1 MFKKIF
7 EHKILT
13 KNSKVIVFGLNK
25 VAQPIYVWDLFCA
38 SKKNILVVT
47 NTLYEANMLYKNL
60 SIYDKNNI
68 LLFPMDDFLVSEAV
82 AVSPDLMSKR
92 IETLNELVKSNI
104 SKIVITNF
112 MGYLRFLPSKKLWG
126 NLKINIKE
134 KDEINRESLIQ
145 KLNMIG
151 YKRDSLVTKTG
162 EYANRGYIL
171 DVFPY
176 GYENPIRIEFFDDE
190 IESIREFNTDTQL
203 SMKKKESVEIC
214 PFTEFINEKKVEDIL
229 ERQSLLPRVV
239 KKVSKIEDYL
249 DNNITVYL
257 DLNSIKL
264 AYEKTMNEVLEF
276 KETDQF
282 NIDKY
287 MFDLNEVIKDK
298 YVDIL
303 KLDNYD
309 LKKVEKEIYS
319 STEIEK
325 FNGNYDR
332 INHFLKNMLN
342 SKKMIVVYLNDDH
355 AVADFVSKTI
365 LPSVITNLSDLK
377 KDIINIVKGDMPNGF
392 IINDLVCLTK
402 DELYKS
408 NSVTT
413 YRSKFKYGSK
423 IKDVNKLKIGD
434 YVVHMSHG
442 IGRYLGIVTLTKRG
456 LKKDYL
462 NVEYKDGDKLYI
474 PVEKIEYISK
484 YSSNEGAKP
493 RLNKL
498 GGTEWAK
505 QKARV
510 KGKVKDIAR
519 KLLETSAKRKLVK
532 GFAFFADDEDQTLF
546 ESKFP
551 YTETKDQLRAINDI
565 KEDMEQPHPM
575 DRLLCGDVGYGKTEV
590 AFRAIFKAIKSG
602 KQVAFLCP
610 TTILSKQHYDNAVV
624 RFDGFGI
631 NIRMLNRFVTL
642 KQKEIIL
649 DELKSGKVDL
659 IVGTHRLLSRDVI
672 YKDLGLLVVDEEQRF
687 GVTHKEKIKEYKEN
701 IDVLTLSATPIPRT
715 LQMSLTGVRGLSL
728 IETPPAYRYP
738 IQTYVLKENDQV
750 IRDAIYKE
758 LARDGQVFVL
768 YNKVLDIE
776 DKLVKIKK
784 LVPEAKITYIHGRM
798 TKDQIEKTMESF
810 VDKTYN
816 VLVCTT
822 IIETGIDIEN
832 ANTLIVLDADHF
844 GLSQLYQIRGR
855 IGRGKVIAYAYLM
868 YQKNKELNDIAV
880 KRLDAIKEFTELGS
894 GYALAMRDLAI
905 RGAGDILGSE
915 QSGFIDTVGYDM
927 YLKILNEEV
936 ERLKNNVSIED
947 DEDKMVNEKPLIEV
961 ATHISDKYADS
972 EDLKIEIH
980 KKINTIDSYD
990 KFIKVKE
997 ELTDRFGSLD
1007 DDIIIYMLEELFE
1020 CNAKKKGIFKVI
1032 QTEREISVFITN
1044 VVSKRQNGANL
1055 LSGLFKINPNF
1066 EIKYINNI
1074 LRISLKTNNLEKHF
1088 LHYLVKMLDVIE

>member
-1 MFKKIF
+1 
-7 EHKILT
+7 
-13 KNSKVIVFGLNK
+13 
-25 VAQPIYVWDLFCA
+25 
-38 SKKNILVVT
+38 
-47 NTLYEANMLYKNL
+47 
-60 SIYDKNNI
+60 
-68 LLFPMDDFLVSEAV
+68 
-82 AVSPDLMSKR
+82 
-92 IETLNELVKSNI
+92 
-104 SKIVITNF
+104 
-112 MGYLRFLPSKKLWG
+112 
-126 NLKINIKE
+126 
-134 KDEINRESLIQ
+134 
-145 KLNMIG
+145 
-151 YKRDSLVTKTG
+151 
-162 EYANRGYIL
+162 
-171 DVFPY
+171 
-176 GYENPIRIEFFDDE
+176 
-190 IESIREFNTDTQL
+190 
-203 SMKKKESVEIC
+203 
-214 PFTEFINEKKVEDIL
+214 
-229 ERQSLLPRVV
+229 
-239 KKVSKIEDYL
+239 
-249 DNNITVYL
+249 
-257 DLNSIKL
+257 
-264 AYEKTMNEVLEF
+264 
-276 KETDQF
+276 
-282 NIDKY
+282 
-287 MFDLNEVIKDK
+287 
-298 YVDIL
+298 
-303 KLDNYD
+303 
-309 LKKVEKEIYS
+309 
-319 STEIEK
+319 
-325 FNGNYDR
+325 
-332 INHFLKNMLN
+332 
-342 SKKMIVVYLNDDH
+342 
-355 AVADFVSKTI
+355 
-365 LPSVITNLSDLK
+365 
-377 KDIINIVKGDMPNGF
+377 
-392 IINDLVCLTK
+392 
-402 DELYKS
+402 
-408 NSVTT
+408 
-413 YRSKFKYGSK
+413 
-423 IKDVNKLKIGD
+423 
-434 YVVHMSHG
+434 
-442 IGRYLGIVTLTKRG
+442 
-456 LKKDYL
+456 
-462 NVEYKDGDKLYI
+462 
-474 PVEKIEYISK
+474 
-484 YSSNEGAKP
+484 
-493 RLNKL
+493 
-498 GGTEWAK
+498 
-505 QKARV
+505 
-510 KGKVKDIAR
+510 
-519 KLLETSAKRKLVK
+519 
-532 GFAFFADDEDQTLF
+532 
-546 ESKFP
+546 
-551 YTETKDQLRAINDI
+551 
-565 KEDMEQPHPM
+565 M

>member
-1 MFKKIF
+1 
-7 EHKILT
+7 
-13 KNSKVIVFGLNK
+13 
-25 VAQPIYVWDLFCA
+25 
-38 SKKNILVVT
+38 
-47 NTLYEANMLYKNL
+47 
-60 SIYDKNNI
+60 
-68 LLFPMDDFLVSEAV
+68 
-82 AVSPDLMSKR
+82 
-92 IETLNELVKSNI
+92 
-104 SKIVITNF
+104 
-112 MGYLRFLPSKKLWG
+112 
-126 NLKINIKE
+126 
-134 KDEINRESLIQ
+134 
-145 KLNMIG
+145 
-151 YKRDSLVTKTG
+151 
-162 EYANRGYIL
+162 
-171 DVFPY
+171 
-176 GYENPIRIEFFDDE
+176 
-190 IESIREFNTDTQL
+190 
-203 SMKKKESVEIC
+203 
-214 PFTEFINEKKVEDIL
+214 
-229 ERQSLLPRVV
+229 
-239 KKVSKIEDYL
+239 
-249 DNNITVYL
+249 
-257 DLNSIKL
+257 
-264 AYEKTMNEVLEF
+264 
-276 KETDQF
+276 
-282 NIDKY
+282 
-287 MFDLNEVIKDK
+287 
-298 YVDIL
+298 
-303 KLDNYD
+303 
-309 LKKVEKEIYS
+309 
-319 STEIEK
+319 
-325 FNGNYDR
+325 
-332 INHFLKNMLN
+332 
-342 SKKMIVVYLNDDH
+342 
-355 AVADFVSKTI
+355 
-365 LPSVITNLSDLK
+365 
-377 KDIINIVKGDMPNGF
+377 
-392 IINDLVCLTK
+392 
-402 DELYKS
+402 
-408 NSVTT
+408 
-413 YRSKFKYGSK
+413 
-423 IKDVNKLKIGD
+423 
-434 YVVHMSHG
+434 MSHG

-456 LKKDYL
+456 LQKDYL

-498 GGTEWAK
+498 GGTEWVK

-672 YKDLGLLVVDEEQRF
+672 YKDLGLLVLDEEQRF

-997 ELTDRFGSLD
+997 ELTDRFGTLD

-1044 VVSKRQNGANL
+1044 VVSKRQDGANL

-1066 EIKYINNI
+1066 EIKYTNNI